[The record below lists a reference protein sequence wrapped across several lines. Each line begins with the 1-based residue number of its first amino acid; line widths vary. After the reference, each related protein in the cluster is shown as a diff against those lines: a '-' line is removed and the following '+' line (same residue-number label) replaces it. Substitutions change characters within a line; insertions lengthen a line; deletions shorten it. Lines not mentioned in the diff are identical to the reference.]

1 MLYYF
6 HGTKKFPWENE
17 IMHKTIQELPP
28 RISDC
33 LKVIFAMQER
43 GQKISTSAVREQL
56 GVSDATVT
64 MLFKDFAEAGWVE
77 HIPYHG
83 VHLTPLGERKA
94 MEVIRHHRLL
104 ELYLARE
111 LGYSWDKVHNEADK
125 LEHVISEEFEDKLDA
140 LLGHPTVDPHGD
152 PIPSKDGVIT
162 VRKGLSL
169 AQLQTGQSALILRVN
184 DQDPEKLCY
193 LGQLGLYPDTYVQM
207 LGRAPFGGPIRILVG
222 EMPQQVEHMLG
233 TELAEQIIVTSPE
246 PAKTMTT
253 TRK

>member
-1 MLYYF
+1 
-6 HGTKKFPWENE
+6 
-17 IMHKTIQELPP
+17 MHKPIQELAP

-43 GQKISTSAVREQL
+43 GQKISTSAVSEQL

-64 MLFKDFAEAGWVE
+64 TLFKDFAEAGWVE
-77 HIPYHG
+77 HTLYHG
-83 VHLTPLGERKA
+83 VRLTALGERKA

-111 LGYSWDKVHNEADK
+111 LGYSWDKVHDEADK

-152 PIPSKDGVIT
+152 PIPSKDGVIAA
-162 VRKGLSL
+162 RKGCALT
-169 AQLQTGQSALILRVN
+169 QLQDGQSALILRVN

-193 LGQLGLYPDTYVQM
+193 LGLLGLYPETHIQM
-207 LGRAPFGGPIRILVG
+207 VGRAPFGGPVRILVG
-222 EMPQQVEHMLG
+222 EVSLQIEQTLG
-233 TELAEQIIVTSPE
+233 AELAEQIIVTSPE
-246 PAKTMTT
+246 TEEMTT
-253 TRK
+253 K

>member
-1 MLYYF
+1 
-6 HGTKKFPWENE
+6 
-17 IMHKTIQELPP
+17 MHKSIQELPP

-33 LKVIFAMQER
+33 LKVIFTMQER

-77 HIPYHG
+77 HTLYRG
-83 VHLTPLGERKA
+83 VSLTPLGERKA

-111 LGYSWDKVHNEADK
+111 LGYSWDKVHDEADK
-125 LEHVISEEFEDKLDA
+125 LEHVISEEFEDRLDA

-162 VRKGLSL
+162 ARTGRSL
-169 AQLQTGQSALILRVN
+169 AQLQDGQSAYILRVN
-184 DQDPEKLCY
+184 DQNSEKLCY
-193 LGQLGLYPDTYVQM
+193 LGQLGLYPETHVQM
-207 LGRAPFGGPIRILVG
+207 ISRAPFGGPMRILVG
-222 EMPQQVEHMLG
+222 ELPQQVEQMLG
-233 TELAEQIIVTSPE
+233 PELAEQIIVSSPE
-246 PAKTMTT
+246 AVEITGTSSK
-253 TRK
+253 

>member
-1 MLYYF
+1 
-6 HGTKKFPWENE
+6 
-17 IMHKTIQELPP
+17 MHKSIQELTP

-77 HIPYHG
+77 HTPYRG
-83 VHLTPLGERKA
+83 VHLTPLGEHRA

-111 LGYSWDKVHNEADK
+111 LGYSWDKVHDEADK

-152 PIPSKDGVIT
+152 PIPSKDGIIAA
-162 VRKGLSL
+162 RKGCSL
-169 AQLQTGQSALILRVN
+169 AQLQVGQSALILRIN
-184 DQDPEKLCY
+184 DQGSEKLCY
-193 LGQLGLYPDTYVQM
+193 LGQLGLYPDTHVQM
-207 LGRAPFGGPIRILVG
+207 LEHAPFGGPMRILVG
-222 EMPQQVEHMLG
+222 EIPRQIEHMLG
-233 TELAEQIIVTSPE
+233 AELAEQIIVTSPE
-246 PAKTMTT
+246 PAELTNITSK
-253 TRK
+253 